1 MPHRE
6 CVMAGTPVITQAHA
20 GLADAG
26 CWAITVTGGTL
37 QRIPGHF
44 EHIAGEWLVA
54 DVGQLAEAMCR
65 CYEKP
70 HDARMSAVLGRA
82 WLRRNQTW
90 SHSAQALLALIGEH
104 DGVDCRPA

>member
-1 MPHRE
+1 
-6 CVMAGTPVITQAHA
+6 MAGTPVITQAYA

-26 CWAITVTGGTL
+26 CWAIVVDGGAP

-54 DVGQLAEAMCR
+54 DVGQLAEAMR
-65 CYEKP
+65 HCYDKP

-90 SHSAQALLALIGEH
+90 EHSAKALIELIGEH
-104 DGVDCRPA
+104 V